1 MTMQTHKQ
9 LFAKAKRYIP
19 GGVNSPVRAFQAVG
33 GDPIFIEKA
42 KGPYLCDAEGHKYI
56 DYCGSWGPMIL
67 GHARKEV
74 LSAVKAVMG
83 RGTSFGVTTR
93 LEIELAERIVK
104 AVKSVEKV
112 RLVNSGTEA
121 VMTAL
126 RLARGATGRDKIIKF
141 IGCYHGH
148 VDHMLVQ
155 AGSGAVTLG
164 TPSSPGVPR
173 DFTKH
178 TLLLPYN
185 DPEAVPKAFAKYG
198 DQIAAVIVEPV
209 AGNMGVIVPKPA
221 FLKKLRTLC
230 TRNGSVLIFDE
241 VITGFRLGYGGVQK
255 GLGIDADLTC
265 LGKIIG
271 GGFPI
276 GACGGTASLM
286 DCLAPQGKV
295 YQAGTLSGNPVCVA
309 AGIATLDLLKELKP
323 YRELARNTAELCR
336 EIGVRLNG
344 KGMSHTINQIGSM
357 FTLFFGVE
365 KVTDFGSAI
374 KSNTARYGA
383 YFGHMLHS
391 GVYLPPS
398 QFEANFLSTAHS
410 ERDLARTLKVIEAW
424 DMGAA

>member
-1 MTMQTHKQ
+1 MTTQTNKR
-9 LFAKAKRYIP
+9 LFAKAKRFIP

-33 GDPIFIEKA
+33 GDPIFVEKA
-42 KGPYLCDAEGHKYI
+42 KGPYLFDAEGHKYV
-56 DYCGSWGPMIL
+56 DYCSSWGPMIL

-83 RGTSFGVTTR
+83 RGTSFGVSTA

-104 AVKSVEKV
+104 AVRSIEKV
-112 RLVNSGTEA
+112 RLVSSGTEA

-155 AGSGAVTLG
+155 AGSGALTLG
-164 TPSSPGVPR
+164 TPSSLGVPR

-185 DPEAVPKAFAKYG
+185 DKAAVQRAFAKYG

-209 AGNMGVIVPKPA
+209 AGNMGVIVPEPA
-221 FLKKLRTLC
+221 FLKRLRSLC
-230 TRNGSVLIFDE
+230 TKNKSVLIFDE
-241 VITGFRLGYGGVQK
+241 VITGFRLAYGGVQK
-255 GLGIDADLTC
+255 GLGIAADLTC

-286 DCLAPQGKV
+286 DYLAPQGQV

-323 YRELARNTAELCR
+323 YRELARRTQGLCR
-336 EIGVRLNG
+336 EIRTLLQG
-344 KGMSHTINQIGSM
+344 KGMGHTINQIGSM

-365 KVTDFGSAI
+365 QVTDYDSAI
-374 KSNTARYGA
+374 RADTALYGV
-383 YFGHMLHS
+383 YFGHMLQS

-410 ERDLARTLKVIEAW
+410 DRDLAKTIKAIASYSP
-424 DMGAA
+424 